1 MKLARII
8 FLPLILA
15 SGVVFSMDPVGQ
27 SIEVNQRHIET
38 ILEIG
43 KQTKH
48 NPVHMQAEINNL
60 MQADKTWKTLL
71 SHPFFAGRIVEQI
84 SERNQSELFPVAIM
98 LNTPGTVQWLK
109 KYIASKPKK
118 QIPVKDFIATIKN
131 KKLKKQNK
139 ITSQEYAPFLATLN
153 EIEEYIN
160 SLNSSK

>member
-1 MKLARII
+1 MKIVSII
-8 FLPLILA
+8 FLPLLL
-15 SGVVFSMDPVGQ
+15 SSLVSFSMDPVGQ
-27 SIEVNQRHIET
+27 RIEVNQRYVET

-71 SHPFFAGRIVEQI
+71 SHPFFAGGIVEQI

-118 QIPVKDFIATIKN
+118 QIAVKDFIALIKN
-131 KKLKKQNK
+131 HKLKKQNK

-153 EIEEYIN
+153 EIEDYIN
-160 SLNSSK
+160 SLHTPK